1 MAESN
6 DIMFH
11 IESLFPSLHP
21 MVPNKN
27 NPSELP
33 LFNRMQALM
42 QLERQTFSVW
52 FRWLTSDAGE
62 ASARQMDAVLRSVD
76 KVTHS
81 LWHLDA
87 MPNSPLQL
95 ICGLSVSLGTIVVF
109 RGSLLPGVAAL
120 DGGHPVHALP
130 GEDGSFVAVLQ
141 RCTHSMIICHP
152 PCSP

>member
-42 QLERQTFSVW
+42 QLERQAFSVW
-52 FRWLTSDAGE
+52 FRWLTSDAVE

-76 KVTHS
+76 KVIHP
-81 LWHLDA
+81 LRDLDV
-87 MPNSPLQL
+87 MLN
-95 ICGLSVSLGTIVVF
+95 
-109 RGSLLPGVAAL
+109 
-120 DGGHPVHALP
+120 
-130 GEDGSFVAVLQ
+130 
-141 RCTHSMIICHP
+141 
-152 PCSP
+152 